1 MRIPG
6 AEGDFVAIENQS
18 SAGVW
23 EKYRG
28 DEDWEVTYEWKRVD
42 GTLGTS
48 KVTAKWVTKGSG
60 CRGEVEV

>member
-1 MRIPG
+1 M
-6 AEGDFVAIENQS
+6 AIENQS